1 MRFGISRGLALSGPA
16 LVILVAGCSGGNA
29 LSPTSA
35 VPQSGLTGR
44 SAQSVLR
51 QSAAR
56 TSVLPPGRALVV
68 RPDTSAGFVDASAPS
83 KGEVFVSDA
92 GLNDVFLFSAAGK
105 PEALITG
112 FSQPQ
117 GLGVDSTGNLYVAN
131 TNLSEIV
138 VYKTDYKT
146 IKETLD
152 DSGQYPVDVKY
163 DVRTGLIGVTNII
176 STSDG
181 PGSVSFF
188 AKGSTSPCVTV
199 SNANWGRVY
208 FGAFA
213 AGGDFFIDGEDPN
226 GNTLVGVVHGG
237 CSATG
242 IATLSTGNAI
252 SFPGGV
258 QVTPN
263 NQIVVDDQL
272 AAAVYTYAHPTG
284 GSLGSPLSTTFLSG
298 SGDTVQFTLHRTA
311 DVLWTADAELAS
323 SYKFPYPAGGS
334 PAKTISGLLEPIGVA
349 ENPLEAPF

>member
-1 MRFGISRGLALSGPA
+1 MRFRNLRGFALSGPA
-16 LVILVAGCSGGNA
+16 FVILVAGCSGGNT
-29 LSPTSA
+29 LSPSSA
-35 VPQSGLTGR
+35 VPQSQVAGR
-44 SAQSVLR
+44 SGLSIFK
-51 QSAAR
+51 QSASR
-56 TSVLPPGRALVV
+56 NSTLPPGRALVV
-68 RPDTSAGFVDASAPS
+68 RPDRSAGFVDASAPS

-117 GLGVDSTGNLYVAN
+117 GLGVDPTGNLYVAN

-146 IKETLD
+146 IKETLN
-152 DSGQYPVDVKY
+152 DSNQYPVDVKV

-176 STSDG
+176 STLDG

-188 AKGSTSPCVTV
+188 AKGSTSPCATV
-199 SNANWGRVY
+199 YNKNWSRIY

-213 AGGDFFIDGEDPN
+213 AGGDFFIDGEDPD

-263 NQIVVDDQL
+263 NEIAIDDQL
-272 AAAVYTYAHPTG
+272 AGAVYTYAHPTMS
-284 GSLGSPLSTTFLSG
+284 SLGSPLSTTFLSG
-298 SGDTVQFTLHRTA
+298 SGDTVQFAFHRTA
-311 DVLWTADAELAS
+311 DALWTADAVEAS
-323 SYKFPYPAGGS
+323 SFKFPFPAGGS
-334 PAKTISGLLEPIGVA
+334 AVKQISGLLEPIGVA
-349 ENPLEAPF
+349 ENPLEAPY

>member
-1 MRFGISRGLALSGPA
+1 MRFRISGGLALSGPA
-16 LVILVAGCSGGNA
+16 LIILVAGCSGGNA
-29 LSPTSA
+29 VSPSSA
-35 VPQSGLTGR
+35 VPQSAGR

-51 QSAAR
+51 QSALR
-56 TSVLPPGRALVV
+56 TSVLPPSHAFVS
-68 RPDTSAGFVDASAPS
+68 RPDTSAGFVNASAPS

-92 GLNDVFLFSAAGK
+92 ALGDVFLFSAAGK

-112 FSQPQ
+112 FSEPQ

-131 TNLSEIV
+131 TNLSDIV

-176 STSDG
+176 SASGG

-188 AKGSTSPCVTV
+188 AKGSTSPCATV
-199 SNANWGRVY
+199 YNKNWARIY

-213 AGGDFFIDGEDPN
+213 AGGDFFVDGEDPN

-242 IATLSTGNAI
+242 ISTLSTGNAI

-263 NQIVVDDQL
+263 NEIAIDDQI
-272 AAAVYTYAHPTG
+272 AGAVYTYAHPTNN
-284 GSLGSPLSTTFLSG
+284 SLGSPLSTAFLSG
-298 SGDTVQFTLHRTA
+298 SGDTVEFTFHRTA
-311 DVLWTADAELAS
+311 DALWTADAELLS
-323 SYKFPYPAGGS
+323 SFKFPYPAGGS
-334 PAKTISGLLEPIGVA
+334 PSKTISGLLEPIGVA
-349 ENPLEAPF
+349 ENPLEAPY